1 MTFES
6 QPTSACFCVVPRGD
20 GKTQSQKNLRF
31 RLLISQ
37 NADADIS
44 TCSSAIRDLKN
55 TPKIPSAGSKDR
67 VRRGI
72 WDGGKRFEGAVFD
85 ITLRFLIPGPNL
97 GSGNGSL
104 VPGVICTC
112 CVHNAENQRVAK
124 QRGSS
129 PTAAIFVNL

>member
-44 TCSSAIRDLKN
+44 TCSSAIRDLKKHPKN
-55 TPKIPSAGSKDR
+55 TVCG
-67 VRRGI
+67 
-72 WDGGKRFEGAVFD
+72 FEGPS
-85 ITLRFLIPGPNL
+85 TKRNL
-97 GSGNGSL
+97 G
-104 VPGVICTC
+104 
-112 CVHNAENQRVAK
+112 
-124 QRGSS
+124 RGK
-129 PTAAIFVNL
+129 TF